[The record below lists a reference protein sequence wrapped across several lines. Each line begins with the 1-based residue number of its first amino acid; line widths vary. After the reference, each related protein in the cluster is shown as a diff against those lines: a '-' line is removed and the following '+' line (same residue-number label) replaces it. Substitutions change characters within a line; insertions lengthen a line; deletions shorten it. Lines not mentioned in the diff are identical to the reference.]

1 MYIVIV
7 GAGDTGTPL
16 IEMAT
21 QDGNEVAVVE
31 RDPERAERAAQNFDC
46 LVLNDDATNK
56 DTLVDAGADRAD
68 AVISTTDEDATNVM
82 VCLLAQ
88 ELAVPNVVS
97 VVNDTEHMNLYR
109 QIGVNVI
116 ENPQR
121 LIADYLYRAI
131 VRPSIVDFMRVGDEA
146 EVFEIEVAEGAPI
159 AGLTL
164 AEEDVLPANSLVV
177 AVERDGGGDP
187 ITPRGGTR
195 IEAGDLVTV
204 YSATGATPE
213 VLGVFEAGDGG
224 GSGDDETA

>member
-21 QDGNEVAVVE
+21 ADRNEVAVVE
-31 RDPERAERAAQNFDC
+31 RDPERAERAAEDFDC
-46 LVLNDDATNK
+46 LVLNDDATNL
-56 DTLVDAGADRAD
+56 DSLADAGADRAD
-68 AVISTTDEDATNVM
+68 AIISTTDEDATNVM

-88 ELAVPNVVS
+88 ELEVPNVVS

-109 QIGVNVI
+109 QIGVSVI

-131 VRPSIVDFMRVGDEA
+131 ERPSIVDFMRVGEEA
-146 EVFEIEVAEGAPI
+146 EVFEIRVSEGAPL

-164 AEEDVLPANSLVV
+164 AEAGKEGVLPDDALVV
-177 AVERDGGGDP
+177 AVERNGDGDP
-187 ITPRGGTR
+187 ITPRGTTR
-195 IEAGDLVTV
+195 IEARDLVTV
-204 YSATGATPE
+204 YSATGATP
-213 VLGVFEAGDGG
+213 GVTRLFR
-224 GSGDDETA
+224 DDAEY

>member
-21 QDGNEVAVVE
+21 EDRNEVAVVE
-31 RDPERAERAAQNFDC
+31 RDEHRAERAAEDFDC
-46 LVLNDDATNK
+46 LVLHDDATNL
-56 DTLVDAGADRAD
+56 DTLADAGADRAD
-68 AVISTTDEDATNVM
+68 AIISTTDEDATNVM

-88 ELAVPNVVS
+88 ELEVPNVVS

-109 QIGVNVI
+109 QIGVSVI

-131 VRPSIVDFMRVGDEA
+131 ERPSIVDFMRVGEEA
-146 EVFEIEVAEGAPI
+146 EVFEIRVSEGAPL

-164 AEEDVLPANSLVV
+164 AEAGSEGVLPDDALVV
-177 AVERDGGGDP
+177 AVERHGDGDP
-187 ITPRGGTR
+187 ITPRGTTR
-195 IEAGDLVTV
+195 IEARDLVTV
-204 YSATGATPE
+204 YSATGATPS
-213 VLGVFEAGDGG
+213 VTRLFR
-224 GSGDDETA
+224 DDAEH

>member
-1 MYIVIV
+1 MYIIIV

-21 QDGNEVAVVE
+21 EDGNEVAVVE
-31 RDPERAERAAQNFDC
+31 RDPERAERAAQDYDC
-46 LVLNDDATNK
+46 LVVNDDATSK
-56 DTLVDAGADRAD
+56 DTLEDAGADRAD
-68 AVISTTDEDATNVM
+68 AIIATTDDDATNVM
-82 VCLLAQ
+82 VCLLAE
-88 ELAVPNVVS
+88 ELEVPTVVS

-109 QIGVNVI
+109 QAGVHVV

-146 EVFEIEVAEGAPI
+146 EVFEVEVAEGAPI

-164 AEEDVLPANSLVV
+164 AEEDVLPADSLVV
-177 AVERDGGGDP
+177 AIERNGNGDP

-195 IEAGDLVTV
+195 IEAGDVVTV
-204 YSATGATPE
+204 YSASGATPDI
-213 VLGVFEAGDGG
+213 LDLFERADP
-224 GSGDDETA
+224 